1 MAHLISKDGFEK
13 LKAEWQH
20 LKYTERPAV
29 QRRVSDAA
37 AEGDRSENAEYTY
50 GRMRLREID
59 KRLRFLDKI
68 LDKAKIVSTTEPNDG
83 SIRFGAIVS
92 LEETTDSFEYPSDFD
107 TELFFKDCYGVICG
121 TDDQAQRIVIRAY
134 YPFINYLRTL
144 PLHHS
149 QKELTSTSEYADFEF
164 YLRPTFDFL
173 QELFSQGHEVEVL
186 EPVSLRQEMR
196 KAFEKV
202 LDRYQ

>member
-68 LDKAKIVSTTEPNDG
+68 LDDAKIVSTTEPNDG
-83 SIRFGAIVS
+83 SIRFGAMVS
-92 LEETTDSFEYPSDFD
+92 LEETKTKKQKKYSLVGPQEID
-107 TELFFKDCYGVICG
+107 
-121 TDDQAQRIVIRAY
+121 
-134 YPFINYLRTL
+134 
-144 PLHHS
+144 PLHGKIS
-149 QKELTSTSEYADFEF
+149 ISSPVGRVLIGKKQGDTVKVSVPKGTLEY
-164 YLRPTFDFL
+164 LI
-173 QELFSQGHEVEVL
+173 VEVTY
-186 EPVSLRQEMR
+186 P
-196 KAFEKV
+196 
-202 LDRYQ
+202 